1 MVIRAICALLLCLP
15 VCLVGQTEPDLP
27 AEPPMPELEE
37 PPFLEAREPK
47 FNLPTPEQAKERV
60 LAWLESAYPGDTKRK
75 AKVEEIW
82 KEDLPVPDLVEKA
95 LALTDDGAAALLK
108 ACQGDDAEAAEKAVS
123 AAFTPEAGVFLKAN
137 LGQAY
142 ARFLTGQKHY
152 DEALE
157 AYSKIAL
164 GDVIDPA
171 GFLFYR
177 GVCEFGLLKKAE
189 ALDTLT
195 RLQDDVGSPPER
207 YAALSQLML
216 FDLEYLNEE
225 GLDHL
230 SRTMAD
236 VQRRLGLN
244 RVGEKVQEQEKEIIE
259 RLDKIIEKL
268 EQQQSGG
275 GGGGGGG
282 GGSNPQ
288 GGQGSPAQDSRVMR
302 GKGAGRVDKA
312 GQKGASAWGNLPEK
326 ERKRMLQALGRDFP
340 AHYRSAIEE
349 YFRKLASEERDSEE
363 P

>member
-1 MVIRAICALLLCLP
+1 MAIRASCAFLLCLP
-15 VCLVGQTEPDLP
+15 ACLLGQTEPEFP
-27 AEPPMPELEE
+27 AGPPVPEFAEE
-37 PPFLEAREPK
+37 LTFGEAREPK
-47 FNLPTPEQAKERV
+47 LNQPTPEQAKERV
-60 LAWLESAYPGDTKRK
+60 LAWLEAAYPGDAKRK
-75 AKVEEIW
+75 AKVEAAW
-82 KEDLPVPDLVEKA
+82 KPDLPVPLLVEQV
-95 LALTDDGAAALLK
+95 LALTDDGAAALLE
-108 ACQGDDAEAAEKAVS
+108 ACQGEDLEAAEKA
-123 AAFTPEAGVFLKAN
+123 AAAVFTPDAGVFLKAN
-137 LGQAY
+137 LGQTY
-142 ARFLTGQKHY
+142 ARFLTGQKRY

-157 AYSKIAL
+157 VYAKIAV

-177 GVCEFGLLKKAE
+177 GVCEFGLLKKGE

-207 YAALSQLML
+207 YAALSELML
-216 FDLEYLNEE
+216 FDLEYLDEE

-244 RVGEKVQEQEKEIIE
+244 RVGEKVQEEEKEIIE
-259 RLDKIIEKL
+259 RLDKIIKKL
-268 EQQQSGG
+268 EDQQRGG
-275 GGGGGGG
+275 GGGCG

-302 GKGAGRVDKA
+302 GKGAGHVDKA
-312 GQKGASAWGNLPEK
+312 AQKGASAWGNLPEK
-326 ERKRMLQALGRDFP
+326 ERQRMLQALGRDFP